1 MENLRLALRA
11 IALKENDTGFHSFD
25 SGVDFSVGFVD
36 NAVDGDVDA
45 DIDVD
50 DVGLIDTGFGVNNI
64 VDEEEEEEEEMQ
76 GVELRTP
83 APLDSLSLTIVDLL
97 KSLTFCA
104 PSLQA
109 LCLNGCPMAFELPS
123 GVDEASATRSRC

>member
-1 MENLRLALRA
+1 MKGIEWLALRA
-11 IALKENDTGFHSFD
+11 LSLKENDTCFESFG
-25 SGVDFSVGFVD
+25 SGVDCCVGFVD
-36 NAVDGDVDA
+36 NAVD
-45 DIDVD
+45 ID
-50 DVGLIDTGFGVNNI
+50 DVGLIDTGFGVNNMLTRRKKRRMR
-64 VDEEEEEEEEMQ
+64 MQ
-76 GVELRTP
+76 EVELRTP
-83 APLDSLSLTIVDLL
+83 TPLDSLSLTIVDLL